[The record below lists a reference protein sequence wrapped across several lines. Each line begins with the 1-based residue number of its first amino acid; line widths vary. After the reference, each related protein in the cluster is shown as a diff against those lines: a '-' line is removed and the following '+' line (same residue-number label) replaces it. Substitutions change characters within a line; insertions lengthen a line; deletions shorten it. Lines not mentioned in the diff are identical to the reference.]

1 MAAKKTFAD
10 DLQSRELKA
19 VSMFVGGTP
28 AQEETPAAPAA
39 SLPEKVPDGY
49 YLKYVEKK
57 SRRIQLLLQPSIAD
71 AGKIYA
77 QEHGISFNELVS
89 QALQAY
95 LKESND
101 NG

>member
-1 MAAKKTFAD
+1 MPKKTFLD
-10 DLQSRELKA
+10 DLN
-19 VSMFVGGTP
+19 P
-28 AQEETPAAPAA
+28 ALQFISSAQQIPEEAQAAPAA